1 MHTLCLPFLWTPRT
15 THNITASSATPPTLQ
30 SASMDDLVVDHQL
43 PSTIIDHQCADRSFA
58 VGEGTLNLAIQTT
71 LVNDLQAL
79 LHIAS
84 LGHADN
90 ATIISHVKNAILLV
104 DWAEHA
110 LNDNRWLR
118 IGDETALLLE
128 LTSEEIDTKIS
139 VLAGLG
145 RCADA
150 DDLAGTAL

>member
-1 MHTLCLPFLWTPRT
+1 MTTPQHYNLRLVSNT
-15 THNITASSATPPTLQ
+15 TTLQ

-43 PSTIIDHQCADRSFA
+43 SSAIVDHQCADRSFA
-58 VGEGTLNLAIQTT
+58 IGEGTLNLAEQTT
-71 LVNDLQAL
+71 LVDDRQAL
-79 LHIAS
+79 LHITS

-90 ATIISHVKNAILLV
+90 ATITSHVENAVLLV

-110 LNDNRWLR
+110 LNNNRWLR
-118 IGDETALLLE
+118 VGDETALFLE
-128 LTSEEIDTKIS
+128 LTSEEVDAEIS

-150 DDLAGTAL
+150 DDLARTTL